1 MRMTRLAVFTVL
13 YPAVRLFGLGL
24 AVARTLRSGHRSGAR
39 HSSPFVPQIEA
50 LIRQTIP
57 TAICF
62 PCLGTKLALPE
73 NEIRVAARVLAHRPD
88 FRVHVDAC
96 HICQRW
102 ERVIRKVA
110 SSA

>member
-1 MRMTRLAVFTVL
+1 
-13 YPAVRLFGLGL
+13 
-24 AVARTLRSGHRSGAR
+24 VARTLGARHRSGAWQWR
-39 HSSPFVPQIEA
+39 LGPTPLHSSPFVAQIEV
-50 LIRQTIP
+50 LLRQSMP
-57 TAICF
+57 VAVCF
-62 PCLGTKLALPE
+62 PCLATKLALPE